1 MYHSTMKIPWYII
14 MVGTN
19 HYLDTK
25 IWYEH
30 DNHAIITSDCIFA
43 HVFELIGKNI

>member
-25 IWYEH
+25 IWYMNMTIMQLSH
-30 DNHAIITSDCIFA
+30 QIAYLHMYLN
-43 HVFELIGKNI
+43 